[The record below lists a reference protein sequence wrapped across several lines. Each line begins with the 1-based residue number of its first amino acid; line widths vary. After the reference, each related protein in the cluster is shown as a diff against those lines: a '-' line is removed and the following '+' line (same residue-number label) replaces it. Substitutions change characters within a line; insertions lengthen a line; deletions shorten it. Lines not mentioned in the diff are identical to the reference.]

1 MPIDIIVATYGRH
14 ALLKEA
20 LQSVADQTYP
30 EWRCWIS
37 EDGKSIE
44 TAEAIKPF
52 LRDQRFIHLTGP
64 HAGFPSAPR
73 NRAIRHGRA
82 PLIAIL
88 DDDDIWL
95 PDKLKHQVS
104 FLERHPKCVAL
115 GCNAF
120 VWNGTGSWEKAP
132 LYFKKNRMGRISY
145 DRLLEQNYLINSS
158 LVMRRDALLRSG
170 PYNEHLDPPIGED
183 YELYMRLGA
192 FGEIWSLP
200 EPEMVYRQTAS
211 TYYTKLNRRSN
222 YRVKANLYES
232 ALRGVV
238 NMASPLSFPENTHL
252 AQACRRERDFYRR
265 GPRILGRFRHDITHL
280 FQRLWI
286 GRTVRRS

>member
-1 MPIDIIVATYGRH
+1 MITSPMPIDIIVATYGRH

-104 FLERHPKCVAL
+104 
-115 GCNAF
+115 
-120 VWNGTGSWEKAP
+120 
-132 LYFKKNRMGRISY
+132 
-145 DRLLEQNYLINSS
+145 
-158 LVMRRDALLRSG
+158 
-170 PYNEHLDPPIGED
+170 
-183 YELYMRLGA
+183 
-192 FGEIWSLP
+192 
-200 EPEMVYRQTAS
+200 
-211 TYYTKLNRRSN
+211 
-222 YRVKANLYES
+222 
-232 ALRGVV
+232 
-238 NMASPLSFPENTHL
+238 
-252 AQACRRERDFYRR
+252 
-265 GPRILGRFRHDITHL
+265 
-280 FQRLWI
+280 
-286 GRTVRRS
+286 